1 MLRKL
6 KVSLTGELANQ
17 YDVIYRVHVQDI
29 GWQNWVRNGR
39 IAGTTG
45 QSKRIEAI
53 QIYWLY

>member
-1 MLRKL
+1 MMLF
-6 KVSLTGELANQ
+6 T
-17 YDVIYRVHVQDI
+17 RVHVQDI

-53 QIYWLY
+53 QII